1 MSCTSHFSQTTPG
14 RPRHHPEVVGLAARR
29 RRHNGE
35 HFRGHVALG
44 AHHRVHLGDARDS
57 LGPGSEKQQLWIW
70 CFCCLMLFVLRLC
83 LVVLFE
89 VLLLFWVMYGC
100 CWLKFCFFVSEGLFE
115 VLFYRICTAIYI
127 YTYDEHGCSVN
138 MAIVLLTLFI
148 YIYIL
153 MFAIVFFQ

>member
-70 CFCCLMLFVLRLC
+70 CFCCLMLFVLRLS
-83 LVVLFE
+83 LIVLFE

-100 CWLKFCFFVSEGLFE
+100 CWLKFCFFFRRFVWSSFLQDMYG
-115 VLFYRICTAIYI
+115 YIYI
-127 YTYDEHGCSVN
+127 YIYDEHGCSVN